1 MMKSGEQHRDE
12 HVNEEIGLKIDAPPS
27 NILPTEGKSRGRSRA
42 MKTKHSVA
50 EQRRRNRI
58 NERFQMIRNLIPRS
72 DMKRDTAT
80 FLLEVVH
87 YIQFLQE
94 KVQHYER
101 LYQPCSSEAMKLIM
115 PLRNDQWR
123 ARSFVE
129 PQNNLPNK
137 PTSMNLFPL
146 ANTEK
151 AALNMDSLRGPYSD
165 EQSVDSREAGDGLSC
180 RDDLTV
186 EEGTISISS
195 DFSQGLLNSL
205 EQALE
210 STGLDL
216 SQARISV
223 QIDLGK
229 RASQG
234 REEVDEFQKRRKT

>member
-1 MMKSGEQHRDE
+1 MMKSGEQHQDE

-58 NERFQMIRNLIPRS
+58 NERFQMIRNLIPHG
-72 DMKRDTAT
+72 DLKRDTAT

-94 KVQHYER
+94 KVQHYEGF
-101 LYQPCSSEAMKLIM
+101 YQPCSSEATKLM
-115 PLRNDQWR
+115 PWNDQWQWR
-123 ARSFVE
+123 AQSFVD

-137 PTSMNLFPL
+137 PISMNLFPL
-146 ANTEK
+146 ANTEN
-151 AALNMDSLRGPYSD
+151 ATLNPDSLRGPYSD
-165 EQSVDSREAGDGLSC
+165 EQSVESREAVDGLNC

-205 EQALE
+205 EQALK

-216 SQARISV
+216 SQARISI

-234 REEVDEFQKRRKT
+234 REDVDEFHKKRKI